1 MVVTLTVN
9 GKQREIDG
17 PTSLLGFLEANK
29 IEPRLIAIEYNGEI
43 IKRERWGEITIDAGD
58 KLEIVHMVAGG

>member
-1 MVVTLTVN
+1 MVTLTVN

-17 PTSLLGFLEANK
+17 PMALIEFLVANK
-29 IEPRLIAIEYNGEI
+29 IEPRLIVIEYNGEI
-43 IKRERWGEITIDAGD
+43 IKRERWDEIALKTGD

>member
-1 MVVTLTVN
+1 MVTLTVN

-17 PTSLLGFLEANK
+17 PMALIEFLVANK
-29 IEPRLIAIEYNGEI
+29 IEPRLIVIEYNGEI
-43 IKRERWGEITIDAGD
+43 IKRERWDEIALKAGD

>member
-1 MVVTLTVN
+1 MVTLTVN

-17 PTSLLGFLEANK
+17 PMALIEFLVANK
-29 IEPRLIAIEYNGEI
+29 IEPRRIVIEYNGEI
-43 IKRERWGEITIDAGD
+43 IKRERWDEIALKAGD

>member
-1 MVVTLTVN
+1 MITLTVN
-9 GKQREIDG
+9 GKQRQLDG
-17 PTSLLGFLEANK
+17 PIGLMSFLEANK

-43 IKRERWGEITIDAGD
+43 IKRERWDKTTLKAGD

>member
-1 MVVTLTVN
+1 MVTLTVN

-17 PTSLLGFLEANK
+17 PMAFIEFLVANK
-29 IEPRLIAIEYNGEI
+29 IEPRLIVIEYNGEI
-43 IKRERWGEITIDAGD
+43 IKRERWDEIALKAGD

>member
-1 MVVTLTVN
+1 MVTLTVN

-17 PTSLLGFLEANK
+17 PTALMKFLEANK
-29 IEPRLIAIEYNGEI
+29 IEPRLIVIEYNGEI
-43 IKRERWGEITIDAGD
+43 IKRERWDEIALKAGD

>member
-1 MVVTLTVN
+1 MVTLTVN

-17 PTSLLGFLEANK
+17 PMALIEFLVANK
-29 IEPRLIAIEYNGEI
+29 IEPRLIVIEYNGDI
-43 IKRERWGEITIDAGD
+43 IKRERWDEIALKAGD

>member
-1 MVVTLTVN
+1 MVTLTVN

-17 PTSLLGFLEANK
+17 PMALMKFLEANK
-29 IEPRLIAIEYNGEI
+29 IEPRLIVIEYNGEI
-43 IKRERWGEITIDAGD
+43 IKRERWDEIALKAGD

>member
-1 MVVTLTVN
+1 VVTLTVN

-17 PTSLLGFLEANK
+17 PMALIEFLVANK
-29 IEPRLIAIEYNGEI
+29 IEPRLIVIEYNGEI
-43 IKRERWGEITIDAGD
+43 IKRERWDEIALKAGD